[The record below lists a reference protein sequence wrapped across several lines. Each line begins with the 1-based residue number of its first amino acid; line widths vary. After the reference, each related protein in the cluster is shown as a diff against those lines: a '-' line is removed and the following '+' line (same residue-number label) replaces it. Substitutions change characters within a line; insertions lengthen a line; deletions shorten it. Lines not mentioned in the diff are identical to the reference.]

1 MLRRSGKRGF
11 SGFLL
16 FALKR
21 LELSS
26 DNLHAVKPE
35 GNDDAGEAAEKLQAK
50 QAGFELAGLVACA
63 EEHRDEEGD
72 E

>member
-1 MLRRSGKRGF
+1 MAKRG
-11 SGFLL
+11 GRELLL
-16 FALKR
+16 FAL
-21 LELSS
+21 ESFEFS
-26 DNLHAVKPE
+26 PDNLYTVKPE